1 MSEVL
6 KIYLSMFVE
15 GVSIKQ
21 NRMTEVSTEQ
31 VAGNN
36 LEKSANPLTMHPIF
50 ESRNWVNTY
59 RIAEKKFREILDDSQ
74 EFERLLLENLDGSD
88 WKSVRPIIKLAL
100 GFNSQKIQNK
110 IKKVIWQWLRV
121 DNVQTVWQ
129 AIGLAMEVEDEDFRK
144 MVVLTGMEEEVS
156 LIREMAIELSAKV
169 KDKKFKERVVREGLI
184 SKRSSI
190 KIKAIELA
198 GKIESEDADDKEF
211 KKEIILEGWEKG
223 DLRIKKLAVE
233 LDRSTFEE
241 AIITEEE
248 IKMVVAEGLVSES
261 DEVVGL
267 AIKLAETVK
276 DKNFKKMVVMAALGS
291 GMFWAEK
298 NALRLTA
305 KIGDNAFRKR
315 IASLGMEK
323 DDFSV
328 KLDAVGLI
336 KNEKESNIGNKI
348 RTTIL
353 ELLKSDNVMIAER
366 VVELV
371 AEIDDMELRKRVVKE
386 GLKLEVGKIR
396 WVVELAK
403 TIGDKEFKKMVIKKG
418 LNMES
423 WLVQRVAI
431 ELSQGVDDA
440 NIQRTIA
447 DVLKKHFIQS
457 NVNGSKTSI
466 QRTITDVLKKHF
478 IQSNVNG
485 SKTSNKK
492 YFGSSEVG
500 DKHFVALVEEEFS
513 GERVVTRIVSL
524 ENFLAW
530 KRAFENYQN
539 WSEVGFDYI
548 PVEPILHFELRRDL
562 TVRVYTIILDDNV
575 GGLGLR
581 PDNRIASVLEDLG
594 IKYMDETFGGGYGVY
609 FKKDLSGNPVLTEM
623 PRQYVIDF
631 QKAELI
637 K

>member
-1 MSEVL
+1 
-6 KIYLSMFVE
+6 
-15 GVSIKQ
+15 
-21 NRMTEVSTEQ
+21 MTEVLTEQ

-36 LEKSANPLTMHPIF
+36 LEKSARPLTVHPIF
-50 ESRNWVNTY
+50 ESRNWANTY
-59 RIAEKKFREILDDSQ
+59 QIAEKKFREILDDSQ

-100 GFNSQKIQNK
+100 GLNSQKIQNK

-144 MVVLTGMEEEVS
+144 RVVLTGMEEEVS

-267 AIKLAETVK
+267 VIELAETVK

-403 TIGDKEFKKMVIKKG
+403 TIGDKEFKKTVIKKG

-530 KRAFENYQN
+530 KRAFESYQN